1 MFLSR
6 RARRSAS
13 GFILALGIGLLSQGR
28 TDAQVPRT
36 ILIPGINGIQQWTVG
51 YRAGAGL
58 NFPPMIGGSPN
69 TLRNLIPAGSAP
81 RGAGLAPAG
90 LFGSGSAF
98 GTFGSV
104 STGGASSRGFF
115 RSTLSAGPGSAF
127 VASSSTNPRVLIGN
141 AGGPFTLRTTVG
153 ASSKSGG
160 LNGMSGG
167 AY

>member
-6 RARRSAS
+6 RACQSGC

-28 TDAQVPRT
+28 ADAQVPRT
-36 ILIPGINGIQQWTVG
+36 ILIPGFNGIQQWTVG
-51 YRAGAGL
+51 FRGGPGL
-58 NFPPMIGGSPN
+58 NVPPMIGGAPN
-69 TLRNLIPAGSAP
+69 TLQNIIPAGFLP
-81 RGAGLAPAG
+81 RRGGALPAGLAGGGA
-90 LFGSGSAF
+90 AF
-98 GTFGSV
+98 GTFGSIG
-104 STGGASSRGFF
+104 TGGGSSSAFF
-115 RSTLSAGPGSAF
+115 RSVLSAGPGSVF
-127 VASSSTNPRVLIGN
+127 IASASNNPRVLIGN